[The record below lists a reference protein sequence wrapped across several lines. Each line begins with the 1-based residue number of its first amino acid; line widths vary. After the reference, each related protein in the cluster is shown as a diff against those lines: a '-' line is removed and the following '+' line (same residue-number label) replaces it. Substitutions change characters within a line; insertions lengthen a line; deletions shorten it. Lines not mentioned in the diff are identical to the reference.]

1 MYNILRIV
9 ILVVSYYVLRCM
21 YCILCYLITKL
32 TCSIEEPLCGN
43 AIKSLLLL
51 LLLLLLRVERI
62 ACIIEK
68 LPYIDKTNFM
78 TFLISKNILWCKR
91 KTYQTID
98 RLHVSP

>member
-51 LLLLLLRVERI
+51 FNPYWSIL
-62 ACIIEK
+62 ACG
-68 LPYIDKTNFM
+68 T
-78 TFLISKNILWCKR
+78 
-91 KTYQTID
+91 
-98 RLHVSP
+98 HVQVK

>member
-51 LLLLLLRVERI
+51 LLLLIELKYQLKFLCLFFNNLCLVEFTTQKYLFYVVHNLLVR
-62 ACIIEK
+62 
-68 LPYIDKTNFM
+68 
-78 TFLISKNILWCKR
+78 
-91 KTYQTID
+91 
-98 RLHVSP
+98 

>member
-51 LLLLLLRVERI
+51 LLFLKYFNLFRFMLIYLDLLDIFVPLPFVYQQFLAYFWLLR
-62 ACIIEK
+62 C
-68 LPYIDKTNFM
+68 
-78 TFLISKNILWCKR
+78 
-91 KTYQTID
+91 
-98 RLHVSP
+98 RLFIYSFYF